1 MSNSNFEILHFHVTK
16 GNKGKKG
23 NFCILTRLTEGKKC
37 KNYRV
42 GFSTD
47 ISNIINKKGVTHFQL
62 HVEKYTSSIFF
73 VFLKGDDNIDARF
86 AREKSGQVRINNR
99 DLIDYL
105 SKKLNLTGDF
115 SGVALELS
123 PDLANDDNYA
133 TFRINFPNN

>member
-1 MSNSNFEILHFHVTK
+1 MLK
-16 GNKGKKG
+16 
-23 NFCILTRLTEGKKC
+23 
-37 KNYRV
+37 
-42 GFSTD
+42 
-47 ISNIINKKGVTHFQL
+47 
-62 HVEKYTSSIFF
+62 KYTSSIFF

-99 DLIDYL
+99 DLIDFL